1 MNPLVYFS
9 FFPKNTIPRREKI
22 AAFFDYEI
30 FYHGELNDFVTA
42 GWETEIAHEYVTWR
56 EDNPPEKL
64 QNLLEQA
71 GVWTVALDDE
81 RYPALLKEICDPP
94 SALFIRG
101 TLPDE
106 SLPRLGVVGT
116 RKVTNYGR
124 LACEKI
130 VGPLAKE
137 SVVIV
142 SGLALGL
149 DAFAH
154 EQTIIAGGITLAI
167 LGGGVD
173 RDTVGPPANRALGEK
188 IIEHGGALI
197 SEYPP
202 KYNPSP
208 YTFPARNR
216 IIAGLTSGT
225 LVVEAPTE
233 SGSLITAKCALD
245 YNREVLAIPHPIN
258 STLGEGGNN
267 LLKQG
272 AKVITCPSDVVDA
285 LNLAT
290 AFEATSTTAP
300 DLQGDD
306 ATIYGLLSHEPLHID
321 KIIEKSGLTSQKVGG
336 ILVMMEIK
344 NLARN
349 LGAMRYIKV

>member
-9 FFPKNTIPRREKI
+9 FFPKNTVLRRDKI
-22 AAFFDYEI
+22 AAFFDFRII
-30 FYHGELNDFVTA
+30 FDGEFNDFVSA
-42 GWETEIAHEYVTWR
+42 GWETEIAHEYTAWR
-56 EDNPPEKL
+56 EENPPEKF
-64 QNLLEQA
+64 QNLLDRE
-71 GVWTVALDDE
+71 GIWTIPLGDD
-81 RYPALLKEICDPP
+81 RYPSLLKEISDPP

-101 TLPDE
+101 SMPDDA
-106 SLPRLGVVGT
+106 LPRLGVVGT
-116 RKVTNYGR
+116 RKVTSYGR

-130 VGPLAKE
+130 VAPLAKE
-137 SVVIV
+137 GVVIV

-149 DAFAH
+149 DAIAH
-154 EQTIIAGGITLAI
+154 EQTIQAGGMTLAI

-173 RDTVGPPANRALGEK
+173 RDTVGPQANRSLAEK
-188 IIEHGGALI
+188 IIETGGALI

-202 KYNPSP
+202 KFNPSP

-225 LVVEAPTE
+225 LVIEAPTE

-245 YNREVLAIPHPIN
+245 YNREVMAVPHPIN
-258 STLGEGGNN
+258 SVMGEGGNN

-272 AKVITCPSDVVDA
+272 AKVVTCPSDVVDA

-290 AFEATSTTAP
+290 AFEATASADP
-300 DLQGDD
+300 DLQGDE
-306 ATIYGLLSHEPLHID
+306 ATIYALLSHEPMHID
-321 KIIEKSGLTSQKVGG
+321 KLIENSGLPSQKVGG
-336 ILVMMEIK
+336 ILVMMEMR